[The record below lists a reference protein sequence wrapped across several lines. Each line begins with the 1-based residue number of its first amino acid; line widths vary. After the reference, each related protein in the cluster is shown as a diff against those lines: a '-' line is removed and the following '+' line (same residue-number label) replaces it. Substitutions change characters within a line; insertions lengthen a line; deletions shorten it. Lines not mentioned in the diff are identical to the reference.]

1 MLQETIERNQTELAA
16 QKEFYT
22 NALNAAK
29 EAEALA
35 ESRVNT
41 EAKVE
46 LESRLREACEKENML
61 INTIEELRNALT
73 RQEQEAAFMEER
85 LKRDHDD
92 LQKRY
97 QASELRYNEL
107 VTQVPESTRPLLRQI
122 EAMQVFVLPQI
133 FPFLATL
140 SCEMTG
146 QAILSPSR
154 CCCASPLDVP
164 SAIGGGAA
172 RGGAGTEVEEHG
184 FSADL
189 LLDELGHSCDGAGAV
204 CVMALLRE
212 IHGRRLGDRKQVV

>member
-1 MLQETIERNQTELAA
+1 MHLILTFQVEETKVESIKRDKAATEKLLQETIERNQTELAA

-73 RQEQEAAFMEER
+73 RQEQE
-85 LKRDHDD
+85 
-92 LQKRY
+92 
-97 QASELRYNEL
+97 
-107 VTQVPESTRPLLRQI
+107 
-122 EAMQVFVLPQI
+122 VFVLPQI

-140 SCEMTG
+140 NCEMTG

-164 SAIGGGAA
+164 SAIGGVAA

-189 LLDELGHSCDGAGAV
+189 LLDE
-204 CVMALLRE
+204 
-212 IHGRRLGDRKQVV
+212 

>member
-1 MLQETIERNQTELAA
+1 
-16 QKEFYT
+16 
-22 NALNAAK
+22 
-29 EAEALA
+29 
-35 ESRVNT
+35 
-41 EAKVE
+41 
-46 LESRLREACEKENML
+46 ML

-97 QASELRYNEL
+97 Q
-107 VTQVPESTRPLLRQI
+107 
-122 EAMQVFVLPQI
+122 I

-154 CCCASPLDVP
+154 YCCASPLDVP